1 MKVCEQVIVNAV
13 APTIYNSYQNIWIE
27 VQKQLIF
34 DKKSQIY
41 TVYEKDKS
49 QLEAFRGR
57 VSFDNQPAKLQ

>member
-13 APTIYNSYQNIWIE
+13 APTIYNSYQKIRIE
-27 VQKQLIF
+27 VKKQLIF

-41 TVYEKDKS
+41 NVYEKDKS

>member
-1 MKVCEQVIVNAV
+1 MKGCEQVIVNAV
-13 APTIYNSYQNIWIE
+13 APTIYNSSQKIRIRGY
-27 VQKQLIF
+27 KQLIF

-41 TVYEKDKS
+41 YIYENDKS